1 MLERCP
7 TVERFY
13 SHLGIDNW
21 YDRRKF
27 NSEIKIYYQISEKY
41 YNLIADKIYNRINKF
56 ITSVEFT
63 NLLKIP
69 PDFMIEMA
77 MYQIHVWLI
86 C

>member
-1 MLERCP
+1 M
-7 TVERFY
+7 
-13 SHLGIDNW
+13 GIDNW

-27 NSEIKIYYQISEKY
+27 NNEIKIYYQISEKY

>member
-1 MLERCP
+1 M
-7 TVERFY
+7 
-13 SHLGIDNW
+13 GIDNW

-27 NSEIKIYYQISEKY
+27 NNEIKIYYQISEKY

-77 MYQIHVWLI
+77 MYQIHVWMI

>member
-1 MLERCP
+1 
-7 TVERFY
+7 
-13 SHLGIDNW
+13 LGIDNW

-27 NSEIKIYYQISEKY
+27 NNEIKIYYQISEKY

-77 MYQIHVWLI
+77 MYQIHVWMI

>member
-1 MLERCP
+1 
-7 TVERFY
+7 
-13 SHLGIDNW
+13 LGIDNW

-27 NSEIKIYYQISEKY
+27 NNEIKIYYQISEKY

-77 MYQIHVWLI
+77 MYQIHVWMV